1 MNRPLHS
8 TFPSPRFLG
17 FVRCPLIRVIFQL
30 AVAAMAEYRKK
41 RYAQNMDEKWL
52 SRPCAMSEVLS
63 PSEEIAKR
71 YMEIFWKNSTVE
83 I

>member
-1 MNRPLHS
+1 
-8 TFPSPRFLG
+8 
-17 FVRCPLIRVIFQL
+17 
-30 AVAAMAEYRKK
+30 MAEYRKK